1 MNQLT
6 GHSFHPHYDGR
17 FADHEL
23 SYIERKHALTNL
35 LQTFLST
42 FIDIGV
48 ETWIMHGTLLGWW
61 WNRKILPWDS
71 DIDVQVSEDSM
82 QFLASYYNM
91 SVFHYRTPRVPDGRD
106 YMLEVNP
113 HYKIRDQ
120 SDRLN
125 VIDARWIDTDTGLFI
140 DITTVRQN
148 FTHPN
153 GPNIL
158 SCKDGHE
165 YREPYIFPLRDTF
178 FEGQPAKIPF
188 AYAEILAAE
197 YTEAALVR
205 TEYQGHHFDE
215 KKLEWI
221 PIPPPP
227 KKGSTP

>member
-1 MNQLT
+1 M
-6 GHSFHPHYDGR
+6 
-17 FADHEL
+17 
-23 SYIERKHALTNL
+23 K
-35 LQTFLST
+35 
-42 FIDIGV
+42 
-48 ETWIMHGTLLGWW
+48 
-61 WNRKILPWDS
+61 
-71 DIDVQVSEDSM
+71 
-82 QFLASYYNM
+82 FLASYYNM

-140 DITTVRQN
+140 DITTVRKN
-148 FTHPN
+148 LTHPK
-153 GPNIL
+153 GPDIL

-197 YTEAALVR
+197 YTEEALVR
-205 TEYQGHHFDE
+205 TEYQNHHFDE
-215 KKLEWI
+215 RKLEWI
-221 PIPPPP
+221 PIPPSP
-227 KKGSTP
+227 KKGSPP